1 MNRTEQIKHW
11 QGVIETLTASYNRL
25 DDACNAAIKAG
36 CMDTEGTLHEAIWG
50 AFEDAVTIIDPDCWL
65 DWWLWDNGRGGRGML
80 ASVNGKESKPVKTA
94 AQMARLIV
102 DWKNEQ

>member
-1 MNRTEQIKHW
+1 MNRIEQIKHW

-36 CMDTEGTLHEAIWG
+36 CMDTEGRLHEAIWG
-50 AFEDAVTIIDPDCWL
+50 AFEDAVQIIDPDGWL
-65 DWWLWDNGRGGRGML
+65 DWWLWDNGRGML
-80 ASVNGKESKPVKTA
+80 ASVNGKTPKPVKTA

-102 DWKNEQ
+102 DWKHEP

>member
-1 MNRTEQIKHW
+1 M
-11 QGVIETLTASYNRL
+11 
-25 DDACNAAIKAG
+25 DA
-36 CMDTEGTLHEAIWG
+36 EGRLHEAIWG
-50 AFEDAVTIIDPDCWL
+50 AFENAVTIIDPDGWL

-102 DWKNEQ
+102 DWKNEP